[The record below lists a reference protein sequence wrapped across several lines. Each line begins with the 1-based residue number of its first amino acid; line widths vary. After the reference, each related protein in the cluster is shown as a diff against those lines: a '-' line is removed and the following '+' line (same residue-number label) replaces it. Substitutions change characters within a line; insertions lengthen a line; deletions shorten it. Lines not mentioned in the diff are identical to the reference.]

1 MATEVR
7 NERFGRQSAPAETS
21 FRHVLSTPVFYR
33 LGFSVA
39 NRIPLGFLYSLADL
53 VGDASFFRYKE
64 KRESLRQNLVRVF
77 PDMPAQEVHSLARR
91 VFRNYAR
98 YLTDYGRFRGMSTE
112 RLDRTIPEIEGLEN
126 ARGVL
131 HSPKGT
137 ILVTGHIGNWE
148 LGALYF
154 ARMGLKVNVVVLPDN
169 APQIDAIRE
178 NYRSRYSIRTI
189 AMDGSPF
196 TALEIMTV
204 LRRGEMVA
212 MLVDRSGAAEGVEG
226 EFFGKPHLFPR
237 GPFLLSRATGAMI
250 LPAYIVRDGNGY
262 RGLAEHPFVA
272 DGPGDGP
279 YVRRLAE
286 SLERIIR
293 RFPDQWYNFL
303 PA

>member
-1 MATEVR
+1 MNARSEDRRMDHDPVPPT
-7 NERFGRQSAPAETS
+7 TS
-21 FRHVLSTPVFYR
+21 FRHILSNPAFYR

-39 NRIPLGFLYSLADL
+39 NRIPLGILYSLADL
-53 VGDASFFRYKE
+53 VGDASFFRYEE
-64 KRESLRQNLVRVF
+64 KRESLRRNLVRAF
-77 PDMPAQEVHSLARR
+77 PDMPAREVHSLARR

-112 RLDRTIPEIEGLEN
+112 KLDRTIPEIEGLEY
-126 ARGVL
+126 ARGAL

-178 NYRSRYSIRTI
+178 NYRSRHSIRTI

-196 TALEIMTV
+196 TALEIMTA
-204 LRRGEMVA
+204 LRRGELVA

-226 EFFGKPHLFPR
+226 EFFGKPHFFPR

-250 LPAYIVRDGNGY
+250 LPAFIVRDGNGY
-262 RGLAEHPFVA
+262 RGYAENPFVA
-272 DGPGDGP
+272 EGPGDEP

-303 PA
+303 PI